1 MHEDVVQHFDEK
13 PAGSLLY
20 STYLY
25 ATLPMTDAL
34 PLNQK
39 LAFAQFDVIRRVAEN
54 GDCVIV
60 GRCADYVLQER
71 NDCLNVFITATN
83 PVRHQRLA
91 TYYGIPEELADKTIK
106 KQDKMRAELL
116 QFLHAAQVGRRI
128 QLPHLPGMR
137 DSLHWTAQRRCLPML
152 SASWKAN
159 SRLFP
164 ADRLFLRIVFRF
176 GFLFRRICQPAVS
189 RRVRLPPR
197 PSWPRSLSGLARFKR
212 TPPRFRLIPQPWGCT
227 A

>member
-1 MHEDVVQHFDEK
+1 MFEQPVYNKDTKGGSLLIVTIDRKYGSGGRLVGEKLAKLLGYRFYDRELLKIAAKESGMHEDVVQHFDEK

-106 KQDKMRAELL
+106 KQDKMRAEYYNFFTQRKWGDASNYHICLDAG
-116 QFLHAAQVGRRI
+116 QFTLDGAAAMLANAVR
-128 QLPHLPGMR
+128 QLEG
-137 DSLHWTAQRRCLPML
+137 
-152 SASWKAN
+152 K
-159 SRLFP
+159 
-164 ADRLFLRIVFRF
+164 
-176 GFLFRRICQPAVS
+176 
-189 RRVRLPPR
+189 
-197 PSWPRSLSGLARFKR
+197 
-212 TPPRFRLIPQPWGCT
+212 
-227 A
+227 